1 MRRCWP
7 LPLPALVSPTTRPH
21 QRDICSEL
29 SNSCQTR
36 SGDALMWIERRTTST
51 LSTAMTMD
59 YLLWLALLLP
69 QLLQAPEDV
78 VVDARVAGER
88 CRKKSETEN
97 DSPCDGCHV
106 ATRGGPDAQPHCPA
120 PRVLRGADRQP

>member
-59 YLLWLALLLP
+59 YLLWLALLLL

-78 VVDARVAGER
+78 VVDARVAVER
-88 CRKKSETEN
+88 CPPKNPSRKECPPHRCPPPPPS
-97 DSPCDGCHV
+97 
-106 ATRGGPDAQPHCPA
+106 GPAAA
-120 PRVLRGADRQP
+120 PP